1 MYDSPE
7 LTPNYTREYRNDSW
21 QQPIWLAFLAS
32 VGIHAILG
40 INLPNISL
48 FSQQVKQ
55 PPTVGLVELT
65 PEQISRLP
73 QPKTEP
79 DVSFSN
85 IQPPPG
91 ISEIPGQQESFPR
104 LPSSTQTTPS
114 VSNLPTASVGRSSSS
129 YEIPDRPPT
138 RPTVRLPR
146 RESFPSSVSRLPRN
160 QTPIDDFSYSIPR
173 GTTPASPPPPLET
186 YRRPLPSLNRP
197 TLPPLPSLPEENQ
210 GPTEA
215 EIRRSLNL
223 SDDVFE
229 SGLFAQNP
237 SSDSG
242 NSNSTSTEFT
252 GSLLEGL
259 RRPQERYQDKI
270 ATGPSN
276 SSPTARTQTPATAR
290 VQTPAT
296 PAQQDPTKIN
306 RLPES
311 PLARQIRE
319 SKARQGLANQTQQP
333 EPVAVVIPETRQPQT
348 NVEPREN
355 PTASPE
361 IEVEVQQPT
370 PAVEERR
377 EFKGS
382 LLEGLE
388 RAREERRQIASTPE
402 VATTPKPEPV
412 QTPTPIVAATPQVEP
427 SPVQQTAPQVEPSPV
442 QQTALQVE
450 PSPVQQTAPQVEPSP
465 VQQTAPAVEPSPVR
479 ETPREEFKGSLL
491 ESLERDRQPKP
502 EVVATPP
509 QENSTPPKQEVAAA
523 TTQEPINIEVPAA
536 EFEEAPATAPTTQRQ
551 GEFKGSLLA
560 KLEQYRRQQEQMDAA
575 GEGVFSSKERLGVNG
590 GVAYMEWAIALGLEE
605 RNLMTPS
612 NISDVYPD
620 AACSENLTGKALVGV
635 LVNADGEIVEGPKL
649 LLGSGSDILDEAALS
664 AVSDRSFETSDKSKA
679 YQYAFSFNN
688 SGCVGQGS

>member
-1 MYDSPE
+1 MYDSPDI
-7 LTPNYTREYRNDSW
+7 TPNYTRDYRNDSW

-40 INLPNISL
+40 INLPNMSL

-104 LPSSTQTTPS
+104 LPSSTRTTPS
-114 VSNLPTASVGRSSSS
+114 VSNLPTTSVGRSSSS

-160 QTPIDDFSYSIPR
+160 QTPIDDFSNSIPR
-173 GTTPASPPPPLET
+173 GSTPISPPPPLQT
-186 YRRPLPSLNRP
+186 YRRPLPNLNRP
-197 TLPPLPSLPEENQ
+197 SLPPLPSLPEENQ

-223 SDDVFE
+223 TDEVFE
-229 SGLFAQNP
+229 SGLFARNP
-237 SSDSG
+237 GSEPG
-242 NSNSTSTEFT
+242 NSNSTSTEFK
-252 GSLLEGL
+252 GSLLDGL

-276 SSPTARTQTPATAR
+276 SSPATETPATAR
-290 VQTPAT
+290 TETPAT

-319 SKARQGLANQTQQP
+319 RKAQQRLGNQRQQP
-333 EPVAVVIPETRQPQT
+333 EPVAVVTPETRQPETSVEPEETSVEAET

-355 PTASPE
+355 QSATPQAK
-361 IEVEVQQPT
+361 VEVQQPT
-370 PAVEERR
+370 PAVEEPR

-388 RAREERRQIASTPE
+388 RAREQRRQMALTPE
-402 VATTPKPEPV
+402 ATTTPKPEPV
-412 QTPTPIVAATPQVEP
+412 ETPTPIVAATPKVEP
-427 SPVQQTAPQVEPSPV
+427 SPVRETAPEVEPSPV
-442 QQTALQVE
+442 PETALQVE
-450 PSPVQQTAPQVEPSP
+450 PSPVPETAPKVEPSP
-465 VQQTAPAVEPSPVR
+465 VA

-491 ESLERDRQPKP
+491 ESLQGDRQPKP

-509 QENSTPPKQEVAAA
+509 QENSTPPNQEVAAA

-536 EFEEAPATAPTTQRQ
+536 EFEEAPATAPTTQGQ

-575 GEGVFSSKERLGVNG
+575 GEGVFSSKEKLGVNG

-620 AACSENLTGKALVGV
+620 AACSQNLTGKALVGV